1 MIFKKLIL
9 LHLQGYHKAKC
20 SVSPF
25 HGMDK
30 FRRLGE
36 HHKIL
41 GFHEQTE
48 QGREPPETLEDG
60 EK

>member
-1 MIFKKLIL
+1 
-9 LHLQGYHKAKC
+9 
-20 SVSPF
+20 
-25 HGMDK
+25 MDK

-48 QGREPPETLEDG
+48 QGREPPETLEDERKVKYINKG
-60 EK
+60 S